1 MKPWLAALCASGMGL
16 LWAGS
21 FLAYTYAFKW
31 IGPLRL
37 APDYFWKLV
46 WATPFVPGLCLSL
59 GVSILR
65 MWLFGQLGAQ
75 RTWFLEPVINLVG
88 TLVIVSVLREG
99 MKPAQWAGAVAVTLG
114 MFLLVRK

>member
-1 MKPWLAALCASGMGL
+1 MKPWLSALCASGMGL

-21 FLAYTYAFKW
+21 FLAYAYAFKL

-37 APDYFWKLV
+37 APDYFWKLA
-46 WATPFVPGLCLSL
+46 WATPFILGLVLSL
-59 GVSILR
+59 GVSFLR
-65 MWLFGQLGAQ
+65 MWLFGQVGAQ

-99 MKPAQWAGAVAVTLG
+99 MKGTQWAGAAAVTLG
-114 MFLLVRK
+114 MFLLMRR